1 MEVKI
6 VIGENTEIREI
17 NENQTVKD
25 MLEIMDVPSET
36 VVVKKNNCI
45 VIEEEPVAD
54 GDTIEIIQ
62 VIYGG

>member
-17 NENQTVKD
+17 NGNQTVKD

-45 VIEEEPVAD
+45 VIEEEPVTD

>member
-45 VIEEEPVAD
+45 VIEEEPVTD

>member
-6 VIGENTEIREI
+6 VIGENTEIKEI

-45 VIEEEPVAD
+45 VIEEEPVTD